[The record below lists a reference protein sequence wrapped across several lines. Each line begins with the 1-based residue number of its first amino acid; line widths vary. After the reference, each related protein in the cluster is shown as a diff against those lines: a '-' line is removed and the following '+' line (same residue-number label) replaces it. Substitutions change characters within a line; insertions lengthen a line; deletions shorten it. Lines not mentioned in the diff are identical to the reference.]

1 MALSGTQQSERQART
16 LFVVRSAGRETAVI
30 LLFLL
35 AAAVLTWPLAIRLTT
50 AVSDLGDPLLN
61 AWILDWV
68 CYSLTHAP
76 LELFNA
82 PIYYPGKLPL
92 AYSENMIGVALTVLP
107 FYLAGASA
115 ITLHGI
121 ATLLGFALSGYGAF
135 VLARMLTR
143 NWIAAIVAGLFY
155 AFVSFKFDHLSH
167 LQILCSEWLPLMF
180 AALLAYWRTPTRGRA
195 ALLGAAFVMN
205 ALTNVHYLLFGSLAI
220 GLTILY
226 WAIAAV
232 PRGRRFWLQ
241 LLTALAVASIIVMPL
256 LIPYRI
262 VSQEYDMKRGR
273 GETEGGSAH
282 WSDWL
287 MPAGGSV
294 LYHPVTAGRGE
305 AERHLFPGLLIVFLA
320 AAAFLLRER
329 STISDQRS
337 APPPLIADRRSLIA
351 FLDIAIVIAAV
362 FTYIGMA
369 TDQFQVNFLRVTI
382 IRYDRADVSAMVL
395 FVLIIVR
402 FSIALPRFIG
412 GNFRS
417 LAARSRFTVEE
428 QSAALWIVLG
438 VAGSFGLNFF
448 FHAFLFSRTGVFRS
462 IRVPARWAII
472 AYVGLAAWGALG
484 ATEVLKRARRRH
496 VVATLLIAAA
506 LLDVWPRIKW
516 EMAVPE
522 PAPVYKWLAAVKRG
536 PVLELPMSGFG
547 VQYLYMLANTAHHM
561 PIYDGLSGF
570 EPPVARAL
578 RDAGEK
584 HAFNDAYLDVV
595 ERTGGRLIIV
605 HADWLVDQVPSLF
618 AFLRRHLATGRI
630 GFVRRFDHGLNG
642 DWVFAVTR
650 NMPDWQTLRAPD
662 ERDGAGFLPA
672 ENLQRLLSHQPTYTA
687 STFGVVE
694 SPRNVTDIDGTMHL
708 SGWAMSPHGIARVRV
723 LIDAGRRVY
732 DAELHARP
740 DVSAA
745 FPWYPETKTPWFTL
759 DINRP
764 RGVNR
769 ETDVQVEV
777 IDGRGKATRFP
788 DLVVWWD

>member
-1 MALSGTQQSERQART
+1 MALSGTQRSERQTRT

-35 AAAVLTWPLAIRLTT
+35 AAAVLTWPLAIRLPT

-61 AWILDWV
+61 VWILDWV
-68 CYSLTHAP
+68 CHSLTHAP

-107 FYLAGASA
+107 FYLAGASP

-143 NWIAAIVAGLFY
+143 NWIASLVAGLFY
-155 AFVSFKFDHLSH
+155 AFVGFKFDHLSH
-167 LQILCSEWLPLMF
+167 LQILCSGWLPLML

-195 ALLGAAFVMN
+195 VLLAAAFVMN
-205 ALTNVHYLLFGSLAI
+205 ALTNVHYLLFGSLAVA
-220 GLTILY
+220 LTILY
-226 WAIAAV
+226 WALVAA
-232 PRGRRFWLQ
+232 PRDRRFWLR
-241 LLTALAVASIIVMPL
+241 LLTALAVAGLLVAPL

-287 MPAGGSV
+287 MPVGGSV

-305 AERHLFPGLLIVFLA
+305 PERHLFPGLLIVFLA
-320 AAAFLLRER
+320 AAAFLMRER
-329 STISDQRS
+329 SASSGQRS
-337 APPPLIADRRSLIA
+337 GLLPADRRSLLA
-351 FLDIAIVIAAV
+351 FLDVAIIVAAV

-395 FVLIIVR
+395 FILILAR
-402 FSIALPRFIG
+402 CSIALPRFIG
-412 GNFRS
+412 GNLRT

-428 QSAALWIVLG
+428 QSATLWIFIG
-438 VAGSFGLNFF
+438 VFGSLGLNFF

-484 ATEVLKRARRRH
+484 AAEVLRRGRRRH
-496 VVATLLIAAA
+496 VIASLLVVAA
-506 LLDVWPRIKW
+506 LLDVWPRVKW

-522 PAPVYKWLAAVKRG
+522 PAPVYKWLARVKRG

-547 VQYLYMLANTAHHM
+547 VQYLYMLANTAHHV

-584 HAFNDAYLDVV
+584 HQFSDAYLGLV
-595 ERTGGRLIIV
+595 ERTGGGLLVV

-618 AFLRRHLATGRI
+618 AFLKRNLANGRL

-650 NMPDWQTLRAPD
+650 NVPDWQTLRAPD
-662 ERDGAGFLPA
+662 ERDGAGFLPDQ
-672 ENLQRLLSHQPTYTA
+672 NVQRLLAHQPTYTG
-687 STFGVVE
+687 STFGIVE
-694 SPRNVTDIDGTMHL
+694 SPRNVTEINGVMHL
-708 SGWAMSPHGIARVRV
+708 SGWAMSPHGISRVRV
-723 LIDAGRRVY
+723 LVDAGRRIY
-732 DAELHARP
+732 DADLHARP
-740 DVSAA
+740 DISAA
-745 FPWYPETKTPWFTL
+745 FPWYPRTTTPWFTL
-759 DINRP
+759 DLGRP
-764 RGVNR
+764 KGVNR

-788 DLVVWWD
+788 DLLVWWD

>member
-1 MALSGTQQSERQART
+1 MALTETQQSGGETRT

-35 AAAVLTWPLAIRLTT
+35 AAAVLTWPLAIRLPT

-92 AYSENMIGVALTVLP
+92 AYSENMIGVAILVLP
-107 FYLAGASA
+107 FYLAGASP

-143 NWIAAIVAGLFY
+143 SFVASFVAGIFY

-167 LQILCSEWLPLMF
+167 LQILCSQWLPLML
-180 AALLAYWRTPTRGRA
+180 AALLAYWRRPTRGRA
-195 ALLGAAFVMN
+195 VLLAAAFVMN
-205 ALTNVHYLLFGSLAI
+205 GLTNVHYLLFGSLAL
-220 GLTILY
+220 GLTIPY
-226 WAIAAV
+226 WAIAG
-232 PRGRRFWLQ
+232 PQRDRRFWIQ
-241 LLTALAVASIIVMPL
+241 LLTALAIAGIVIAPL

-273 GETEGGSAH
+273 GETEGGSAS

-287 MPAGGSV
+287 MPAEGSV
-294 LYHPVTAGRGE
+294 LYHPVTAGRGGP
-305 AERHLFPGLLIVFLA
+305 ERHLFPGLLIVFLA
-320 AAAFLLRER
+320 IAAWLLREPR
-329 STISDQRS
+329 EGGLSS
-337 APPPLIADRRSLIA
+337 PPRAAWRGRA
-351 FLDIAIVIAAV
+351 TLDFAIFVAAI

-369 TDQFQVNFLRVTI
+369 TDQFQVNFLRATI

-395 FVLIIVR
+395 AVLIIIR
-402 FSIALPRFIG
+402 GSIALPRFIG
-412 GNFRS
+412 GNFRT
-417 LAARSRFTVEE
+417 LAARSRFSVEE
-428 QSAALWIVLG
+428 QSAALWIFIGLLG
-438 VAGSFGLNFF
+438 SLGLNFF

-484 ATEVLKRARRRH
+484 AAEVLRRREGRTRQ
-496 VVATLLIAAA
+496 VVAALLVAAA
-506 LLDVWPRIKW
+506 LLDVWPRVKW

-522 PAPVYKWLAAVKRG
+522 PAPVYRWLAQTRRG
-536 PVLELPMSGFG
+536 PVLELPMSGYG
-547 VQYLYMLANTAHHM
+547 VQYLYMLSNTAHHV

-578 RDAGEK
+578 REAGEA
-584 HAFNDAYLDVV
+584 HRFDDAYLGVV
-595 ERTGGRLIIV
+595 ERTGGALVIV
-605 HADWLVDQVPSLF
+605 HADWLFGQVPPLF
-618 AFLRRHLATGRI
+618 AFLKQNVARGRL

-650 NMPDWQTLRAPD
+650 NVPDWQTLRAPD
-662 ERDGAGFLPA
+662 ERDPAGFLPD

-687 STFGVVE
+687 STFGIVE
-694 SPRNVTDIDGTMHL
+694 SPRNVTEIDGAMRL

-723 LIDAGRRVY
+723 LIDAGRRIY
-732 DAELHARP
+732 DADLHARP

-745 FPWYPETKTPWFTL
+745 FPWYPKTTTPWFTL
-759 DINRP
+759 DIPRP
-764 RGVNR
+764 KGVR
-769 ETDVQVEV
+769 RDTDVQVEV